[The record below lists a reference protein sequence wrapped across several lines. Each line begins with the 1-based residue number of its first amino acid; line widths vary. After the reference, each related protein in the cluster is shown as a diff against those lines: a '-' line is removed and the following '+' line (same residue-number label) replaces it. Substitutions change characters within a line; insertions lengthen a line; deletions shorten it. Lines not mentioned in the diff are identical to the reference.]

1 MRVRVG
7 PAKRQ
12 GGEKTILNQSLQRI
26 DLDLDGDEV
35 RLSFCAEGIYDC
47 KSQYRYTMQFSRSE
61 MLALLSAED
70 AARG

>member
-12 GGEKTILNQSLQRI
+12 GGEKTILNESLQQI
-26 DLDLDGDEV
+26 DLNLDGDEV
-35 RLSFCAEGIYDC
+35 RLCFCAEGIYDC

-61 MLALLSAED
+61 MLALLSAD
-70 AARG
+70 AAVRG